1 MLKIGYCDYEL
12 KQWDSAKSVLTQVAT
27 NYADTPDGRLAQQRL
42 EKIAAE
48 KH

>member
-1 MLKIGYCDYEL
+1 
-12 KQWDSAKSVLTQVAT
+12 VLTQVAT